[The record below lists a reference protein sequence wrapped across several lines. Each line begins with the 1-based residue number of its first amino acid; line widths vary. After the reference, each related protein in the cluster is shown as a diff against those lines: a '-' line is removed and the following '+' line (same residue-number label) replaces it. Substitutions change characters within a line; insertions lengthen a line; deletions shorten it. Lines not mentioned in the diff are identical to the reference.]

1 MDPFKSWF
9 WWKSKSSKEL
19 DLDLFKTTAM
29 LGLMTLVGSLF
40 NLMFH
45 VVTSRKLGPE
55 EYGIVGIVTSIILAV
70 TIAGLVSEMVITKF
84 ISYYRTRSQVE
95 MIMYLSV
102 SAFKVFFSAGVV
114 VAVLLFIFSGTVS
127 SFFHMNDEGTVF
139 WLGAG
144 IILAAIEPVVNGTL
158 RGLQEFFQLS
168 LLKLFDPLLRFFLI
182 LGLFFIGFKT
192 NGAIAAFVLGTVGAY
207 LIALKPLLKWRR
219 INLYQVKRR
228 EILKYAWPV
237 CCVSL
242 ALSILLYL
250 DVVFAKHYLSNEV
263 AGSYLALS
271 MLFKIPFMI
280 SVSMASVFFP
290 KVVEAFSMSQ
300 ETAPYFKSVLRYHLS
315 SSGLL
320 LLIFL
325 VFPNWVI
332 STVFGPNFIGSEVLF
347 TGTLAFTMLS
357 IINLIYSY
365 KLAKEEYDNI
375 ALLWLA
381 FMCDLVFTLLFHG
394 SLKEFVWVQLGLMS
408 VLFIVVLILERRVI
422 FEKVYK
428 KPYKQI
434 HMDGM

>member
-1 MDPFKSWF
+1 
-9 WWKSKSSKEL
+9 
-19 DLDLFKTTAM
+19 M
-29 LGLMTLVGSLF
+29 LGLMTLAGSVF

-45 VVTSRKLGPE
+45 VVSSRKLGPE
-55 EYGIVGIVTSIILAV
+55 EYGVVGVVTSIILAV

-95 MIMYLSV
+95 MIMYLSI

-114 VAVLLFIFSGTVS
+114 IAILLFIFSGSVS

-168 LLKLFDPLLRFFLI
+168 VLKLFDPLFRFLLV
-182 LGLFFIGFKT
+182 LGLFFIGFET

-207 LIALKPLLKWRR
+207 LVALKPLLKWRR
-219 INLYQVKRR
+219 IKLYTVKRT
-228 EILKYAWPV
+228 EILRYAWPV
-237 CCVSL
+237 ACVSL

-250 DVVFAKHYLSNEV
+250 DVIFAKHYLPNEM
-263 AGSYLALS
+263 AGNYLALS

-280 SVSMASVFFP
+280 SVSLASVFFP
-290 KVVEAFSMSQ
+290 KVVEAFSTSQ
-300 ETAPYFKSVLRYHLS
+300 ETAPYFKSILNYHLA

-325 VFPNWVI
+325 FFPKWVV
-332 STVFGPNFIGSEVLF
+332 STVFGSGFTGSEVLF
-347 TGTLAFTMLS
+347 KGALAFTMLS

-375 ALLWLA
+375 ALLWLSL
-381 FMCDLVFTLLFHG
+381 MCDLVFVLLFHG
-394 SLKEFVWVQLGLMS
+394 SLSEFVWVQLGLMS
-408 VLFIVVLILERRVI
+408 ILFVAVLVLERKVI

-434 HMDGM
+434 RVDEF